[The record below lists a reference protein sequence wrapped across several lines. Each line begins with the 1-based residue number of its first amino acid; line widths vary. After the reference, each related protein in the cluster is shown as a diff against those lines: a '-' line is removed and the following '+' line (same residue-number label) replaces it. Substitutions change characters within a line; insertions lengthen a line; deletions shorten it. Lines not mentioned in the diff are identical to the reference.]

1 MKTKKNTKSNPSF
14 TNVSTDITVVVLSLL
29 VIFASSFL
37 FVKNLNRTFS
47 RNDKTPVATVTFK
60 YKSVQRKFL
69 DRAVWDRP
77 QQNSPVYNGDTIRTS
92 PEAEATLYFVDR
104 NVVELGSSTM
114 IQVFVNNDESRID
127 LTNGLVSV
135 ETSDS
140 SNMLISSENTTAKIS
155 KGSSFRADKSG
166 EGNLQLVVERGEA
179 AVTGQDGAEKTEL
192 LTQGAVI
199 QTGIQT
205 PLVVVSPGKNV
216 RLLNQSG
223 NGTDVAFQWQSSL
236 PAAEELILET
246 SPLSNFSD
254 EVQKY
259 TLTGLTEY
267 TLAKQNR
274 SFYWRLYSAAAGSET
289 AVNAQSGKVNIIAA
303 PAPVLLEPAVE
314 SQYAYTAAPPAI
326 RFLWEG
332 NSLVASYLL
341 EVADNPELKN
351 PQLSRF
357 VNTQSLTLS
366 DFAEGTWYW
375 RVTPRYL
382 INVENAP
389 ESSKTAFFHIEK
401 QSAAAEEAPQ
411 VLFPQATAETS
422 SGKGMFFAW
431 KNISETKS
439 YRLKVAKDA
448 QMKTV
453 VVDTIVESNSFKLDD
468 AAAVLPNGDYYWTV
482 SGIDSKG
489 SEMAASTPVKFQT
502 VNTDYA
508 LRGIFPPNGYVLAD
522 TLCPDTRFTWKTN
535 VETEKHFQVSAS
547 KDFSTLAVDVK
558 TSGNGIEGI
567 SLPHGQWYWRVVA
580 DSEIGLVKTETKH
593 FTIAPPLDKPNL
605 FGIGGTVIVF
615 PSGKTK
621 FAWSP
626 VKGADYY
633 QVRITKIGN
642 EDSPLYENLFIT
654 ETQVE
659 IALQH
664 VLEGGYRIS
673 IQGFASASVTSTR
686 RYGLA
691 VDHNFALKHL
701 KPVELLYPADGIKI
715 GGLEAALNPFTFK
728 WESVVP
734 PASSKLI
741 LRKSGTA
748 NPVFEVSDP
757 PTAIQAPA
765 LESGK
770 YTWEVKAAVP
780 EGFDISSRKRFTFTV
795 LPIPPLPQAVF
806 GFPKTDTVLDAA
818 FFKSNRRIDFRWS
831 KVPDATHYHFKLS
844 DSSGRSIFTTDIRAD
859 GATEPIVSFKDIA
872 RLSRGVFSA
881 EVRAQRRLSNG
892 KVFQDGT
899 VSRVR
904 FQIDIPK
911 GRTVSTDETGVLYG
925 K

>member
-1 MKTKKNTKSNPSF
+1 MKTRKNTKSNPNF
-14 TNVSTDITVVVLSLL
+14 KNTGADISVVALCLL
-29 VIFASSFL
+29 IIFICSFL
-37 FVKNLNRTFS
+37 FVRNLNRTFS

-114 IQVFVNNDESRID
+114 IQVFVNNEESRID

-140 SNMLISSENTTAKIS
+140 SNMLVSSENTTAKIS

-166 EGNLQLVVERGEA
+166 EGNLQLVVEKGEA
-179 AVTGQDGAEKTEL
+179 AVTGQEEGAQSEL
-192 LTQGAVI
+192 LTQGSVI
-199 QTGIQT
+199 QTGIQA

-223 NGTDVAFQWQSSL
+223 NGVDVPFQWQSSL
-236 PAAEELILET
+236 PAGEELILET

-259 TLTGLTEY
+259 TVTGLTEY
-267 TLAKQNR
+267 TLTQQSI
-274 SFYWRLYSAAAGSET
+274 SFYWRLYSATTGSSD
-289 AVNAQSGKVNIIAA
+289 ANVQSGKVNIIAA
-303 PAPVLLEPAVE
+303 PAPVLLEPALE
-314 SQYAYTAAPPAI
+314 AEYSYTAAPPAI

-341 EVADNPELKN
+341 EVADNPDLKN

-382 INVENAP
+382 IGVENAP
-389 ESSKTAFFHIEK
+389 EPSKTAFFHIEK
-401 QSAAAEEAPQ
+401 QAAIAEIPQ

-422 SGKGMFFAW
+422 RGKEMSFAW

-448 QMKTV
+448 EMKTI
-453 VVDTIVESNSFKLDD
+453 VVDRVVESNSFKLDD
-468 AAAVLPNGDYYWTV
+468 AAALLPNGDYYWTV

-489 SEMAASTPVKFQT
+489 AEMAASAPVKFQT
-502 VNTDYA
+502 VNTDYS

-547 KDFSTLAVDVK
+547 KDFSKLVADVK

-567 SLPHGQWYWRVVA
+567 SLPQGQWYWRVVA
-580 DSEIGLVKTETKH
+580 DSEAGFLKAETKH
-593 FTIAPPLDKPNL
+593 FTVASPLAKPTL
-605 FGIGGTVIVF
+605 FDVGNMLVVF
-615 PSGKTK
+615 PEGKTK
-621 FAWSP
+621 FEWSS
-626 VKGADYY
+626 VKEADYY
-633 QVRITKIGN
+633 QVRIIKIGN
-642 EDSPLYENLFIT
+642 EDSPVYENLFIT
-654 ETQVE
+654 GTKVE
-659 IALQH
+659 IALQN
-664 VLEGGYRIS
+664 VKDGNYRIS
-673 IQGFASASVTSTR
+673 IQGFAAASVTSTR

-691 VDHNFALKHL
+691 VDHDFVLKHL
-701 KPVELLYPADGIKI
+701 RPVELVYPANGAKI
-715 GGLEAALNPFTFK
+715 GGLEAALKPFSFE
-728 WESVVP
+728 WESVIP
-734 PASSKLI
+734 PSSSTLI
-741 LRKSGTA
+741 LRKSGVA
-748 NPVFEVSDP
+748 KPVFEASNPALKV
-757 PTAIQAPA
+757 QAPP

-770 YTWEVKAAVP
+770 YTWEIKAVVP
-780 EGFDISSRKRFTFTV
+780 EGFDISSRKRFAFTV
-795 LPIPPLPQAVF
+795 LPIPPLPPAAF
-806 GFPKTDTVLDAA
+806 SFPKADTVLDAA
-818 FFKSNRRIDFRWS
+818 FFKSNRTIEFRWRS
-831 KVPDATHYHFKLS
+831 VDDATHYRFKLL
-844 DSSGRSIFTTDIRAD
+844 DSSGRSIFTADIRAD
-859 GATEPIVSFKDIA
+859 EAKDPAVNFKDIA
-872 RLSRGVFSA
+872 RLSRGTFSA

-911 GRTVSTDETGVLYG
+911 ARAVSTDETGVLYG

>member
-1 MKTKKNTKSNPSF
+1 MKTRKNTRSNPSF
-14 TNVSTDITVVVLSLL
+14 KNTGADISVVTLCLL
-29 VIFASSFL
+29 IIFICSFL

-47 RNDKTPVATVTFK
+47 RNDKTPVATVQYK

-92 PEAEATLYFVDR
+92 PEPEATLYFIDR
-104 NVVELGSSTM
+104 NVVELGSNTM
-114 IQVFVNNDESRID
+114 IQVFVNNEEARID
-127 LTNGLVSV
+127 LTSGLVSV

-155 KGSSFRADKSG
+155 KGSSFRADKSD
-166 EGNLQLVVERGEA
+166 EGNLQLVVEKGEA
-179 AVTGQDGAEKTEL
+179 AVTDRTGAEKPEL
-192 LTQGAVI
+192 LTQGAVM
-199 QTGIQT
+199 QTGIQAA
-205 PLVVVSPGKNV
+205 LVMVSPGKSIK
-216 RLLNQSG
+216 LLNQSG
-223 NGTDVAFQWQSSL
+223 SGVDVPFQWQSSL
-236 PAAEELILET
+236 PSGEELILET
-246 SPLSNFSD
+246 SPLSTFSD
-254 EVQKY
+254 ETQKY
-259 TLTGLTEY
+259 TVTGLTEY
-267 TLAKQNR
+267 TLPKQSR
-274 SFYWRLYSAAAGSET
+274 SFYWRLYSSAPGSSD
-289 AVNAQSGKVNIIAA
+289 ANVQSGKVNVIAA
-303 PAPVLLEPAVE
+303 PAPVLLEPAVAAE
-314 SQYAYTAAPPAI
+314 YTYSATSPAI

-357 VNTQSLTLS
+357 VNMQSLTLS

-382 INVENAP
+382 IGVENMP

-401 QSAAAEEAPQ
+401 QSAMAETVTPQ
-411 VLFPQATAETS
+411 VLFPQATAETAR
-422 SGKGMFFAW
+422 GKEMSFAW

-448 QMKTV
+448 QMKTI

-489 SEMAASTPVKFQT
+489 AEMAASAPVKFQT
-502 VNTDYA
+502 VNTDYT

-535 VETEKHFQVSAS
+535 IETEKHFQVSAS
-547 KDFSTLAVDVK
+547 QDFSTLAVDIK

-567 SLPHGQWYWRVVA
+567 SLPQGQWYWRVVA
-580 DSEIGLVKTETKH
+580 ESEIGLLKAETKH
-593 FTIAPPLDKPNL
+593 FTIAPPLEKPNL
-605 FGIGGTVIVF
+605 FDVGSTVIVF
-615 PSGKTK
+615 PEGKTK
-621 FAWSP
+621 FVWSP

-633 QVRITKIGN
+633 QVRITKIGH

-654 ETQVE
+654 ETKVE
-659 IALQH
+659 IALQR
-664 VLEGGYRIS
+664 VLEGNYRVS
-673 IQGFASASVTSTR
+673 IQGFASASVASTR

-691 VDHNFALKHL
+691 VDHSFTLMHL
-701 KPVELLYPADGIKI
+701 KPVELLYPADGVKI
-715 GGLEAALNPFTFK
+715 SGLEAALNPFTFK
-728 WESVVP
+728 WESVVS

-757 PTAIQAPA
+757 STEIQAPP

-770 YTWEVKAAVP
+770 YTWEVKATIP
-780 EGFDISSRKRFTFTV
+780 EGFDISSRKRFVFTV
-795 LPIPPLPQAVF
+795 LPVPPLPQVVF
-806 GFPKTDTVLDAA
+806 GFPKTDTVLDAS
-818 FFKSNRRIDFRWS
+818 FFKSNRSIDFKWDRVS
-831 KVPDATHYHFKLS
+831 DATHYHFKLS
-844 DSSGRSIFTTDIRAD
+844 DSSGRVVFTADIRAD
-859 GATEPIVSFKDIA
+859 GATKPMVSFKDIA
-872 RLSRGVFSA
+872 RLSRGIFSA
-881 EVRAQRRLSNG
+881 EVKAQRRLSNG

-904 FQIDIPK
+904 FRIDIPK